1 MNPYERLFKYSM
13 QLYGVSKSIPIIN
26 LLIKRFL
33 NTVNDDQIK
42 GMLSK
47 IGWNDSF
54 KQVDKT
60 TYSIFREF
68 FAVDLIRYFQ
78 KRILKIAIH

>member
-1 MNPYERLFKYSM
+1 MNPMKDFFKYSM

-60 TYSIFREF
+60 TYSIFREVCCRF
-68 FAVDLIRYFQ
+68 NKIFPKKV
-78 KRILKIAIH
+78 LKIAIH